1 MIPYARQEIVQ
12 EDIDQVLS
20 VLQSDFLTQGP
31 AVPEFESVV
40 ADYCKVTHA
49 LAVNS
54 ATSAL
59 HIACLALDIG
69 SGDEVWTSAITF
81 VASAN
86 CAKYCGADIDF
97 VDIDC
102 RTFNMCANSLRVK
115 LEERERTG
123 RRLPKAVIPVHMCG
137 QSCDMRTIK
146 ELSERYGFAIIE
158 DASHAIG
165 GRYHTSRIGS
175 CTYSDITV
183 FSFHP
188 VKIVT
193 SGEGGMATTNSD
205 TLAQRMS
212 AYRAHGITRDPTLF
226 VDAPELC
233 HYQQLE
239 LGYNYRL
246 TDIQAALGR
255 SQMSRLDSLV
265 SKRHTLAG
273 NYDRALSN
281 LPVRCPARQPE
292 TFSSFHLYIVL
303 LDDSVRAGRQQIY
316 KSMLEQGIG
325 VNIHYMP
332 VHLQPFYRNMGFSPG
347 DFPVAEDYHSRTITL
362 PLFPAMSSSD
372 QRKVVDALV
381 RSIATFQYGSLQ
393 LKTATG

>member
-115 LEERERTG
+115 LEERARTG

-146 ELSERYGFAIIE
+146 ELSDRYGFAIIE

-193 SGEGGMATTNSD
+193 SGEGCLLYTSPSPRDGLLS
-205 TLAQRMS
+205 RMPSS
-212 AYRAHGITRDPTLF
+212 A
-226 VDAPELC
+226 
-233 HYQQLE
+233 
-239 LGYNYRL
+239 
-246 TDIQAALGR
+246 
-255 SQMSRLDSLV
+255 
-265 SKRHTLAG
+265 
-273 NYDRALSN
+273 
-281 LPVRCPARQPE
+281 
-292 TFSSFHLYIVL
+292 
-303 LDDSVRAGRQQIY
+303 
-316 KSMLEQGIG
+316 
-325 VNIHYMP
+325 
-332 VHLQPFYRNMGFSPG
+332 
-347 DFPVAEDYHSRTITL
+347 
-362 PLFPAMSSSD
+362 
-372 QRKVVDALV
+372 
-381 RSIATFQYGSLQ
+381 
-393 LKTATG
+393 